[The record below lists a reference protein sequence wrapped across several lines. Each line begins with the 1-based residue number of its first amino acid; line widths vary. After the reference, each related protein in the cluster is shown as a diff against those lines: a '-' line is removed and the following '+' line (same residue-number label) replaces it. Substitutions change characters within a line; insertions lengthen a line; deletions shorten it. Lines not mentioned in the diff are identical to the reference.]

1 MARLQLSYN
10 NEFRRFVLKDPYVR
24 ESDLSYEMVIERP
37 FTDEWNYRFLVW
49 DEGEWSECIT
59 QSDLQQR
66 IRDVRDHEGEEVAKI
81 CEQEHTYYVLK
92 DDHPVFKLQRKWE
105 AMMELNL
112 FDIPVEWHSWQC
124 KPMSQESI
132 DAMADARDR
141 EMRANAE
148 EMAKALADQDERLK

>member
-1 MARLQLSYN
+1 MAKLQLSYN
-10 NEFRRFVLKDPYVR
+10 TEFRRFVLKDPYVR

-59 QSDLQQR
+59 RQDLNQR
-66 IRDVRDHEGEEVAKI
+66 IQDVRDHEGEEVAKI

-124 KPMSQESI
+124 KPMSQEAI